1 MANGANAQTAVEV
14 TRGGG
19 FGFVGAGFSTPEALR
34 QDFDFIRSSFPDRV
48 NKPLPVGYGFIGW
61 LLDKNEEGAKQL
73 LDITIENNVQAIWLA
88 FGTDIHRWIQ
98 HVRTSSANARAHH
111 KPLIFVQVTSVEEAL
126 VAANEWKV
134 DAIVAQAGRRVSKF
148 SLSVLTRVLL
158 IGPSLH
164 PLGTESGGHGGA
176 SATSTFTLVSEI
188 LAALPQDGAAPV
200 PPILAAGGMATGAQV
215 AAYLSLG
222 AAGAALGTRFLLT
235 PESAYKPAQR
245 AALLAARGPGAT
257 VRTMALD
264 TARASFGWPAGI
276 DGRGLNNK
284 IVDDIDA
291 GVDHATVQ
299 ARCKAATEAGDSSY
313 MVVWAGQ
320 GVSLMNEIKPVK
332 VDVRAASATLAPL
345 TEQDVMAELHTDL
358 VRQLQKSQRLLQDDS

>member
-1 MANGANAQTAVEV
+1 MQAVKTSLTRLLGIRVPIVCAAMANGANAQTACHIQVEV

-19 FGFVGAGFSTPEALR
+19 FGFVGAGFSTPESLR
-34 QDFDFIRSSFPDRV
+34 QDFDFIRSSFPDRG

-61 LLDKNEEGAKQL
+61 LLDKNEDSAKQL

-134 DAIVAQAGRRVSKF
+134 DAIVAQ
-148 SLSVLTRVLL
+148 
-158 IGPSLH
+158 
-164 PLGTESGGHGGA
+164 GTESGGHGGA
-176 SATSTFTLVSEI
+176 SAPSTFTLVSEI
-188 LAALPQDGAAPV
+188 LAALPQDGAAPA

-222 AAGAALGTRFLLT
+222 AAGAVLGTRFLLT

-264 TARASFGWPAGI
+264 TARASFGWPPNI

-284 IVDDIDA
+284 IVDDIEA
-291 GVDHATVQ
+291 GVDHATIQ

-332 VDVRAASATLAPL
+332 
-345 TEQDVMAELHTDL
+345 DVMVELHTDL
-358 VRQLQKSQRLLQDDS
+358 VRQLQKSRRLLQEDS